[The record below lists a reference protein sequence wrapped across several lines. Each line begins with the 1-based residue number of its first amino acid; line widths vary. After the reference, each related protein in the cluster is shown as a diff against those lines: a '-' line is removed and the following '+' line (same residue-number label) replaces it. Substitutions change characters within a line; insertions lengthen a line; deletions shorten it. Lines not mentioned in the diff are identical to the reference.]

1 MYADQMTKSMDR
13 AISETERRRKIQKE
27 YNQAHNI
34 DPQSIVKEV
43 YKVLEA
49 TQEYKGQEEKEE
61 KKVKFKDDKAL
72 KKLTDKQREK
82 YIRDLEKEMFD
93 ASKKLEFERAALIR
107 DLIIEARNK

>member
-1 MYADQMTKSMDR
+1 M
-13 AISETERRRKIQKE
+13 
-27 YNQAHNI
+27 
-34 DPQSIVKEV
+34 
-43 YKVLEA
+43 EA
-49 TQEYKGQEEKEE
+49 TQEYKGQEEKED